1 MWKFIAQKLPKLLSE
16 RDDNGWLLQHVAAR
30 CGNLDVLKIIIE
42 DKYVEDITAKDE
54 NRRTILHIVS
64 LYGKFNVCE
73 YFVSKFPDLIKGR
86 DQYGCPAC
94 VQAAKGG
101 NLKAFKLL
109 QEISNSFLTNEDK
122 KNMYDAAKLSNNEEI
137 IRLTEDSYQD
147 NNLTEAI
154 QDPTVGDVEEI
165 TFSPEKESDD
175 RLSTCSGYNESTFW

>member
-16 RDDNGWLLQHVAAR
+16 RDDNGWLIQHVAAR

-73 YFVSKFPDLIKGR
+73 YLVSKFPDLIKGR

-94 VQAAKGG
+94 VLAAKGG

-147 NNLTEAI
+147 NNLTEDI
-154 QDPTVGDVEEI
+154 QDLTVGDVEEI

-175 RLSTCSGYNESTFW
+175 RLSTCSGYNESTF